1 MEFFQN
7 MNESL
12 KRVLSPN
19 EIERKKGEAE
29 IRSFR
34 D

>member
-1 MEFFQN
+1 MEFFEN

-29 IRSFR
+29 IRNFR

>member
-1 MEFFQN
+1 MEFFEN

-12 KRVLSPN
+12 KRVLSSN

-29 IRSFR
+29 IRNYR